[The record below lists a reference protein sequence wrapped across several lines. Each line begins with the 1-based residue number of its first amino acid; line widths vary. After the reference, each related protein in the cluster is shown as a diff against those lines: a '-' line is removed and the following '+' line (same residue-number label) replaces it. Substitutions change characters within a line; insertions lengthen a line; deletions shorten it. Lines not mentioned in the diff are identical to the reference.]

1 MAISVPQKF
10 RFEDVSAA
18 SILLEHGPVEA
29 EGPVL
34 RLIVEGHELTSGQPQ
49 WHGIIVGWID
59 SAASRID
66 SEQNILFFTD
76 GG

>member
-1 MAISVPQKF
+1 MNLIKIKYTQITFLVMAISVPQKF

-49 WHGIIVGWID
+49 WHGIIVG
-59 SAASRID
+59 
-66 SEQNILFFTD
+66 
-76 GG
+76 